1 MKTSAQHI
9 RHITR
14 PQEFSMPG
22 SVAAVH
28 LVSSVRTEV
37 NLEPG
42 FHSALL
48 SQDGRNPIKTT
59 SILFFFCE
67 IYCFHIKKIFRGEV
81 FFLTT

>member
-42 FHSALL
+42 FHSGSSLARW
-48 SQDGRNPIKTT
+48 QKPNKAT
-59 SILFFFCE
+59 SILFFFSVKF
-67 IYCFHIKKIFRGEV
+67 IVSTLKD
-81 FFLTT
+81 FFEGKYFF

>member
-42 FHSALL
+42 FHSGFSLAGW
-48 SQDGRNPIKTT
+48 QKPNKAT
-59 SILFFFCE
+59 SILFFFFSVKF
-67 IYCFHIKKIFRGEV
+67 IVSTLKD
-81 FFLTT
+81 FFKGKYFF

>member
-42 FHSALL
+42 FHSGSSLARW
-48 SQDGRNPIKTT
+48 QKPNKAT

-67 IYCFHIKKIFRGEV
+67 IYCFHIKRFFRGEV